1 MVLRYKYRERLEQS
15 ADTEG
20 SIRAREEVTKES
32 HESHMERGCK
42 QVSFVYK
49 EEDAER
55 GLATRQ
61 SLTRPLLSTSSAP
74 PVGQIN
80 ESDTQ

>member
-42 QVSFVYK
+42 QVSFV
-49 EEDAER
+49 
-55 GLATRQ
+55 
-61 SLTRPLLSTSSAP
+61 
-74 PVGQIN
+74 
-80 ESDTQ
+80 

>member
-1 MVLRYKYRERLEQS
+1 MSLTVDALALTCWTPRPTGKSRYMVLRYKYRERLEQS

-42 QVSFVYK
+42 QVSFV
-49 EEDAER
+49 
-55 GLATRQ
+55 
-61 SLTRPLLSTSSAP
+61 
-74 PVGQIN
+74 
-80 ESDTQ
+80 